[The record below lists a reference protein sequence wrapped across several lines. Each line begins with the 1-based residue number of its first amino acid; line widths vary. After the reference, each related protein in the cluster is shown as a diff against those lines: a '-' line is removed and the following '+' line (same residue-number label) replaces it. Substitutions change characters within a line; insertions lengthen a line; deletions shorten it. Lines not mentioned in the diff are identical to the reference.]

1 MSKAEESCG
10 KPQAAVVTGNEE
22 EERLQGGQFLFFGR
36 FHEANSLFERGGG
49 REGGRARESEV

>member
-22 EERLQGGQFLFFGR
+22 EERLQGGQFLFFGQ
-36 FHEANSLFERGGG
+36 FHEANSLFERSGG
-49 REGGRARESEV
+49 REEG